1 MLADPWFIAVLL
13 HDDCSRDSAVF
24 VPRLEVGPPSE
35 FEVLVEYGGAAAL
48 DVYECADAQ
57 SWPDMVVLR
66 HRETVPCTV
75 TQLQQGTLDYRT
87 RYEGPSLQSRSG
99 Y

>member
-13 HDDCSRDSAVF
+13 HDDCTRDVAVF
-24 VPRLEVGPPSE
+24 VPRLEPGPPSE

-48 DVYECADAQ
+48 DVYECADAG
-57 SWPDMVVLR
+57 SWPDLVVLR

-75 TQLQQGTLDYRT
+75 MQLEQATLRYRAQH
-87 RYEGPSLQSRSG
+87 EGPSLRSRSG
-99 Y
+99 H